1 VTANQTCVVVFASG
15 HRRLENVEGILGRRV
30 AIQGLAGAVGVLP
43 TRFLGDE
50 VRAARRSTS
59 ISLPHRLVHRDAGL
73 LRMCAHP
80 GFDEHNDPGSPGGGE
95 DPAPCVVAGAS
106 RCARVPVPRKA
117 QSLTG
122 GARVHEFPLGSE
134 LERACYNA
142 FAQVFRDIAV
152 VRERPA
158 ANDVEVLI
166 EQRIEDFDFRYER
179 LRYFGVAVAAAST
192 IRIRVTMTDGNAPVW
207 TRETE
212 SSEERNGPWIF
223 ALGPDDRFGPAAS
236 AALGSAVE
244 DIARAAVNAPELW
257 MLSDRVRERRG
268 PLP

>member
-1 VTANQTCVVVFASG
+1 MLAFSACAPIPASMNTTIPDL
-15 HRRLENVEGILGRRV
+15 RVEEKIPLRASLLVPSDVRGFQFRGR
-30 AIQGLAGAVGVLP
+30 P
-43 TRFLGDE
+43 
-50 VRAARRSTS
+50 
-59 ISLPHRLVHRDAGL
+59 
-73 LRMCAHP
+73 
-80 GFDEHNDPGSPGGGE
+80 
-95 DPAPCVVAGAS
+95 
-106 RCARVPVPRKA
+106 

-142 FAQVFRDIAV
+142 FAQVFRDIAL

-166 EQRIEDFDFRYER
+166 EPRIEDFDFRYER

-192 IRIRVTMTDGNAPVW
+192 IRIRVTMTDGSAPVW

-212 SSEERNGPWIF
+212 SAEERNGPWIF